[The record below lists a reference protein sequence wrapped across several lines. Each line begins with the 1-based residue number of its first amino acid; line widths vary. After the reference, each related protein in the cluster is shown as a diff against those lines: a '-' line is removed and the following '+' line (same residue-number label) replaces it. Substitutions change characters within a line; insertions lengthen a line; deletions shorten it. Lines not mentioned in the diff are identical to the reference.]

1 METLNTKTRKERIV
15 LERSGDAQV
24 IYVDVPV
31 DVPAEN
37 RQEAMSKGLV
47 VNGPPSDA
55 NEGVR

>member
-24 IYVDVPV
+24 IFIDVPV
-31 DVPAEN
+31 VPEEN
-37 RQEAMSKGLV
+37 KKEAMSKGLV